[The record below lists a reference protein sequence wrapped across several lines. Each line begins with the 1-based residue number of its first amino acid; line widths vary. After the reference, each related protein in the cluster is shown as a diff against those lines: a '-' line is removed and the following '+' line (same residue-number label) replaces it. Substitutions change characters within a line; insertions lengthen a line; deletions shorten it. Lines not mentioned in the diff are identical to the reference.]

1 MGEHVGEL
9 PRGHLS
15 FHCLE
20 NESNEL
26 KNSNTEGTENFPDL
40 PRASEAETVI
50 VTDTETSLTKSLI
63 VLHVAAVG
71 ECFFIL
77 AFKVEKMKDVSVQ
90 KEVEKKN

>member
-1 MGEHVGEL
+1 MGEYAGEL
-9 PRGHLS
+9 PRENLS
-15 FHCLE
+15 FNCLE

-40 PRASEAETVI
+40 HGASEAETLI

-77 AFKVEKMKDVSVQ
+77 ALKVQ
-90 KEVEKKN
+90 KNEGCERAEKS